1 MFENLGRA
9 LYLIRDLRG
18 KSQAAVAREAGI
30 GKSQLS
36 KYEGGKEL
44 PKLESLKKVLK
55 VLDIGPFEL
64 FYTMHLL
71 DHEGEK
77 LDLRREAVEQ
87 SLPPLILSGNGLFS
101 EATDEAFQRVL
112 REVLGLYHH
121 MFKEKLLSIAQEKKG
136 GMRRKLP

>member
-1 MFENLGRA
+1 MFDNLGRA

-18 KSQAAVAREAGI
+18 KSQTEVAREAGI

-36 KYEGGKEL
+36 KYEVGREL
-44 PKLESLKKVLK
+44 PKLESLRK
-55 VLDIGPFEL
+55 VLDVLEIGPFEF

-87 SLPPLILSGNGLFS
+87 ALPPLILSGRGLFS
-101 EATDEAFQRVL
+101 KATDEAFQRVL
-112 REVLGLYHH
+112 REVLALYHH
-121 MFKEKLLSIAQEKKG
+121 MFREKLLNVGHERKG
-136 GMRRKLP
+136 E

>member
-9 LYLIRDLRG
+9 LYLIREMRG
-18 KSQAAVAREAGI
+18 KSQGSVALAAGI

-44 PKLESLKKVLK
+44 PKLESLGKVLTI
-55 VLDIGPFEL
+55 LGIGPCEF

-71 DHEGEK
+71 DREQEK
-77 LDLRREAVEQ
+77 LRSPREAEQ
-87 SLPPLILSGNGLFS
+87 PLPPSVLAAHGLLS

-112 REVLGLYHH
+112 RDVVALYHH
-121 MFKEKLLSIAQEKKG
+121 TLREKLLVAERG
-136 GMRRKLP
+136 RKAE

>member
-18 KSQAAVAREAGI
+18 KSQATVAREAGI

-44 PKLESLKKVLK
+44 PKLESLRKVLK
-55 VLDIGPFEL
+55 VLDVGPFEF

-71 DHEGEK
+71 DHEGET
-77 LDLRREAVEQ
+77 LDSRRDEVNRP
-87 SLPPLILSGNGLFS
+87 LPPLILSAKGVFS
-101 EATDEAFQRVL
+101 GDTDEAFQRVL
-112 REVLGLYHH
+112 REVLALYHH
-121 MFKEKLLSIAQEKKG
+121 MFREKLLSLGHQRKG
-136 GMRRKLP
+136 E